1 MSLTRQQLY
10 DQIRASS
17 KEEYILEEMTRL
29 GFWPQRVGQPAPE
42 AVLIR
47 KEGELRRQLNELITE
62 KQRYRSKRM
71 LLDDMRKARMAKA
84 KLKRV
89 ETKKRRE
96 EERVK
101 RATEWAAEKNLHI
114 VYLGEEVSAGLNKV
128 NPDTAQLQQF
138 GLPVLA
144 DGVALANAMGIT
156 IGKLRYLSF
165 NRKVGHHTHYQ
176 RFQIPKKSGG
186 TRVISAPMPQLKA
199 AQHWILE
206 NILYKIKNNESAHG
220 FVPGKSIVTNAT
232 PHIGQD
238 IVINL
243 DLRDFFP
250 SIAYKRVKGLFCK
263 LGYAEQVATILALI
277 CTEPEI
283 DELLLDGRKYY
294 VAKTAR
300 HLPQGAPT
308 SPAITN
314 LICYK
319 LDRRFVGL
327 AAKYGYAYT
336 RYADDMT
343 FSAKGAATD
352 KAGQLLRAV
361 KMFVKE
367 EGFTIHPDKLK
378 VMRRGDKR
386 EVTGIVVNE
395 KLSLDRTTL
404 RKFRALLHQVGQTGL
419 SNKTWGKGK
428 NIISSMEGYANFVYM
443 VKPELGTKLKAT
455 LAGLLQRDDI
465 KAEARS
471 IWTGEPLPQKENGTS
486 AATGTPANTA
496 ATGAAVTSTGAAS
509 VYTNGTEAGTGNA
522 AGIPPAQPGNTG
534 GDKPANPDKPW
545 WDVL

>member
-10 DQIRASS
+10 DKIRASS
-17 KEEYILEEMTRL
+17 KEEYILQEMTRL
-29 GFWPQRVGQPAPE
+29 GFWAENIAQPSPA
-42 AVLIR
+42 ATLIQ
-47 KEGELRRQLNELITE
+47 KENEVRRQLNDLISE
-62 KQRYRSKRM
+62 RQKYRNKRAM
-71 LLDDMRKARMAKA
+71 LEDMRKARMAKA
-84 KLKRV
+84 KLKRE
-89 ETKKRRE
+89 ETKQRRE
-96 EERVK
+96 TARKER
-101 RATEWAAEKNLHI
+101 AAAWAVTKDQQI

-128 NPDTAQLQQF
+128 VPDVAQLQKF
-138 GLPVLA
+138 GLPVWA
-144 DGVALANAMGIT
+144 DATALANAMGIT

-186 TRVISAPMPQLKA
+186 ARTISAPMPQLKA

-206 NILYKIKNNESAHG
+206 NILYKIKSDESAHG
-220 FVPGKSIVTNAT
+220 FVPGRSIVTNAA
-232 PHIGQD
+232 PHTGQD
-238 IVINL
+238 IVINI

-277 CTEPEI
+277 CTEPEV
-283 DELLLDGRKYY
+283 DEILLDGRKYF

-319 LDRRFVGL
+319 LDRRFTGL

-343 FSAKGAATD
+343 FSAKGSAAD

-378 VMRRGDKR
+378 VMRKGDKH

-404 RKFRALLHQVGQTGL
+404 RKFRALLHQVEKTGL
-419 SNKTWGKGK
+419 ANKSWGKGK

-443 VKPELGTKLKAT
+443 VKPELGAKLKAT
-455 LAGLLQRDDI
+455 LGTLLQREDI
-465 KAEARS
+465 KAEARGL
-471 IWTGEPLPQKENGTS
+471 WTGESTAKKITPQISTTPLNNPI
-486 AATGTPANTA
+486 TP
-496 ATGAAVTSTGAAS
+496 S
-509 VYTNGTEAGTGNA
+509 
-522 AGIPPAQPGNTG
+522 
-534 GDKPANPDKPW
+534 DKPW
-545 WDVL
+545 WDVV

>member
-29 GFWPQRVGQPAPE
+29 GFWPKTVGQPTP
-42 AVLIR
+42 AVTLIR
-47 KEGELRRQLNELITE
+47 KEGELRRSLNELIAE
-62 KQRYRSKRM
+62 KQRYRNKRAM
-71 LLDDMRKARMAKA
+71 LEDMRKARMAKA
-84 KLKRV
+84 KLKRA

-114 VYLGEEVSAGLNKV
+114 VYLGEGVSAGLNKV
-128 NPDTAQLQQF
+128 NPDTAQLEKF
-138 GLPVLA
+138 GLPVWA
-144 DGVALANAMGIT
+144 DAIALANAMGIT

-176 RFQIPKKSGG
+176 RFLVPKKSGG

-206 NILYKIKNNESAHG
+206 NILYKIKNNEAAHG
-220 FVPGKSIVTNAT
+220 FVPGKSIVTNAA

-238 IVINL
+238 IVINI

-250 SIAYKRVKGLFCK
+250 SIEYKRVKGLFCK

-277 CTEPEI
+277 CTEPDV
-283 DELLLDGRKYY
+283 DELMLDGRKYY

-319 LDRRFVGL
+319 LDRRFGGL

-343 FSAKGAATD
+343 FSAKGPAAG

-378 VMRRGDKR
+378 IMRRGDKR

-443 VKPELGTKLKAT
+443 VKPELGAKLKAT
-455 LAGLLQRDDI
+455 LAALLQRADI

-471 IWTGEPLPQKENGTS
+471 IWTGEALPQKENNVVISGNADTINTPTATNGSGVGTAS
-486 AATGTPANTA
+486 AAP
-496 ATGAAVTSTGAAS
+496 
-509 VYTNGTEAGTGNA
+509 GNA
-522 AGIPPAQPGNTG
+522 TT
-534 GDKPANPDKPW
+534 DKPTATDKPW

>member
-10 DQIRASS
+10 DKIRASS
-17 KEEYILEEMTRL
+17 KEEYILQEMTRL
-29 GFWPQRVGQPAPE
+29 GFWAENVAQPSPA
-42 AVLIR
+42 ATLIQ
-47 KEGELRRQLNELITE
+47 KENEVRRQLNDLMNER
-62 KQRYRSKRM
+62 QRYRNKRAM
-71 LLDDMRKARMAKA
+71 LEDMRKARMAKA
-84 KLKRV
+84 KLKRE
-89 ETKKRRE
+89 ETKQRRE
-96 EERVK
+96 TARKER
-101 RATEWAAEKNLHI
+101 AAAWAITKDQQI

-128 NPDTAQLQQF
+128 VPDVAQLQKF
-138 GLPVLA
+138 GLPVWA
-144 DGVALANAMGIT
+144 DATALANAMGIT

-165 NRKVGHHTHYQ
+165 NRKVGRHTHYQ

-186 TRVISAPMPQLKA
+186 ARTISAPMPQLKA

-206 NILYKIKNNESAHG
+206 NILYKIKNDESAHG
-220 FVPGKSIVTNAT
+220 FVPGRSIVTNAA
-232 PHIGQD
+232 PHTGQD
-238 IVINL
+238 IVINI

-250 SIAYKRVKGLFCK
+250 SIEYKRVKGLFCK

-277 CTEPEI
+277 CTEPEV
-283 DELLLDGRKYY
+283 DEVLLDGRKYY

-319 LDRRFVGL
+319 LDRRFAGL

-343 FSAKGAATD
+343 FSAKGPAAD

-378 VMRRGDKR
+378 VMRKGDKH

-404 RKFRALLHQVGQTGL
+404 RKFRALLHQVEKTGL
-419 SNKTWGKGK
+419 ANKSWGKGK
-428 NIISSMEGYANFVYM
+428 NVISSMEGYANFVYM
-443 VKPELGTKLKAT
+443 VKPELGAKLKAT
-455 LAGLLQRDDI
+455 LGALLQREDI

-471 IWTGEPLPQKENGTS
+471 LWTGESTAKKITPQVNAIPLNNPT
-486 AATGTPANTA
+486 TP
-496 ATGAAVTSTGAAS
+496 S
-509 VYTNGTEAGTGNA
+509 
-522 AGIPPAQPGNTG
+522 
-534 GDKPANPDKPW
+534 DKPW
-545 WDVL
+545 WDVV